1 MDLERWKRIEEIFH
15 AALDRDSSA
24 RAKYLQDACKDDE
37 SLRIEVESLIATHQ
51 KESSL
56 FKNRGSD
63 LAADL
68 LAKQNTALIGQTISH
83 YRILQKLGGGGMGV
97 VYEAEDNELHR
108 HVAVKFLPPILGSD
122 PIALERFRR
131 EARAA
136 SALNHPNICTIY
148 EIGQHQGQP
157 FIVMELMK
165 GQTLKYVISGKPMPV
180 EPLIDLAIEIA
191 DAMDAAHTQGI
202 VHRDIKPANIFVTNR
217 NHAKLLDFG
226 LAKHFNADELSVTQK
241 STIEQL
247 TNAGDIIGTVVY
259 MSPEQIR
266 GKDIDARSDL
276 FSFGVVLYEMVTGR
290 LPFSGDTSGEI
301 VEAIF
306 TKQPVAPV
314 TLNQNVPATLE
325 EIIRRALHKDRNL
338 RYPSAAE
345 LRTDLQQLKRD
356 SSSSITIKSERKW
369 IRAASILV
377 LVAIVAA
384 LWFFRDTKS
393 SAPPTRRKPVA
404 TKSQEASIAVLPFVD
419 MSAEKDQEYFTD
431 GLAEELINVLSKNPN
446 IKVVARTSAFSFKGK
461 NEDLRTIGK
470 KLGVGTILEGS
481 VRKEGKK
488 IRITTQLVQASD
500 GFHLWSQSYDRQMN
514 DIFAVQDEIASSVA
528 EALKVTLL
536 GTTNIRTK
544 RYEPKP
550 EAYNVYL
557 QGRFFLFR
565 NRGEDLKKA
574 KQYFEQAIRLDSNYS
589 RPWLGMAGVYGA
601 WVEEGYIAADEG
613 QAKARKYAQK
623 ALQLDPDDAAILS
636 RVATIQMVSDRNWS
650 DAEVKFKR
658 ALVIDPNNAT
668 VLRNAAILPGI
679 LGRLDEAIQLNQ
691 RSIQLDPLFVITHWN
706 QGEFYFGAG
715 RLKEA
720 EAAYKKVIELN
731 SEWPGVYA
739 RLGTVYMMQTKKDA
753 ALAEVRKEQIERWRF
768 WGLALAHFANGN
780 KSEANRALTE
790 LIRKHQNGMAAS
802 IAAIYAYQGNNNKAF
817 EWLERGYQLHDYGL
831 LGIKIEPLLVNLH
844 DDPRWRQFLK
854 KMNFPI

>member
-1 MDLERWKRIEEIFH
+1 MDPERWKRIDEIFH

-24 RAKYLQDACKDDE
+24 RAKYLKVACKDDE
-37 SLRIEVESLIATHQ
+37 SLRIEVEALIASHE

-56 FKNRGSD
+56 FENRASD
-63 LAADL
+63 LAADF
-68 LAKQNTALIGQTISH
+68 LAKQSTSLIGQTISH

-97 VYEAEDNELHR
+97 VYEAEDTELRR
-108 HVAVKFLPPILGSD
+108 HVALKFLPPELGKD
-122 PIALERFRR
+122 TVALERFRR

-157 FIVMELMK
+157 FIAMELMK
-165 GQTLKYVISGKPMPV
+165 GQTLKHAIGGKPMAIDHV
-180 EPLIDLAIEIA
+180 IDLAIEIA
-191 DAMDAAHTQGI
+191 EALDAAHAEGI
-202 VHRDIKPANIFVTNR
+202 LHRDIKPANIFVTNR

-226 LAKHFNADELSVTQK
+226 LAKHFSTDELSVTQK

-247 TNAGDIIGTVVY
+247 TSAGNAIGTVTY
-259 MSPEQIR
+259 MSPEQVR
-266 GKDIDARSDL
+266 GKDVDARSDL
-276 FSFGVVLYEMVTGR
+276 FSFGVVLYEMATGR
-290 LPFSGDTSGEI
+290 LPFVGETSGEI

-306 TKQPVAPV
+306 TKEPAAPV
-314 TLNQNVPATLE
+314 KLNQNVPNALE
-325 EIIRRALHKDRNL
+325 QIIRKALHKDRNL
-338 RYPSAAE
+338 RYASAAGMH
-345 LRTDLQQLKRD
+345 TDLQQLKHNL
-356 SSSSITIKSERKW
+356 SIRPERKW
-369 IRAASILV
+369 IP
-377 LVAIVAA
+377 AA
-384 LWFFRDTKS
+384 LIFVLMAIIAAFWFSRNTKS
-393 SAPPTRRKPVA
+393 SAPPTKSKPSVA
-404 TKSQEASIAVLPFVD
+404 VKSQEASIAVLPFVD

-536 GTTNIRTK
+536 GTSNTPSK

-565 NRGEDLKKA
+565 NQGEDLKKA
-574 KQYFEQAIRLDSNYS
+574 KQYFERAIQLDPNYS
-589 RPWLGMAGVYGA
+589 RPWLALAGVYGS
-601 WVEEGYIAADEG
+601 WVEQGYLAADEG

-623 ALQLDPDDAAILS
+623 ALQLDPDDAAVLS
-636 RVATIQMVSDRNWS
+636 RVASIQLSSDWNWS
-650 DAEVKFKR
+650 AAEVKFKR
-658 ALVIDPNNAT
+658 AVAIDPNNAT

-679 LGRLDEAIQLNQ
+679 LGRLDEAIRLNQ
-691 RSIQLDPLFVITHWN
+691 RSIQLDPLFVIAYWN
-706 QGEFYFGAG
+706 QGEYYFGAG

-720 EAAYKKVIELN
+720 EAAYKKVMELN
-731 SEWPGVYA
+731 SEWPGAYA
-739 RLGTVYMMQTKKDA
+739 RLGSVYLVQSKKDV
-753 ALAEVRKEQIERWRF
+753 ALAEVRKEHAERWRF
-768 WGLALAHFANGN
+768 WGLALSHFANGN
-780 KSEANRALTE
+780 KSEADRALDQ
-790 LIRKHQNGMAAS
+790 LIQKHQNGMAAA
-802 IAAIYAYQGNNNKAF
+802 IAAIYAYQGNNDKAF

-831 LGIKIEPLLVNLH
+831 LGVKIEPLLLNLH
-844 DDPRWRQFLK
+844 DDPRWRPFLK
-854 KMNFPI
+854 KMNFPL